1 MRFLV
6 DNQLSPRFA
15 EGLCDAGHDAVH
27 VAARGLAA
35 ATDETIFAL
44 AEREQRVV
52 IAADTDFGTILAQRR
67 VSQPSVIL
75 FRLPT
80 SRRSDQRLRILLA
93 NLPTLEPHL
102 AQGSI
107 VVFSEGRLR
116 VRSLPIGS

>member
-1 MRFLV
+1 M
-6 DNQLSPRFA
+6 
-15 EGLCDAGHDAVH
+15 
-27 VAARGLAA
+27 
-35 ATDETIFAL
+35 
-44 AEREQRVV
+44 

-67 VSQPSVIL
+67 VSQPSGIL
-75 FRLPT
+75 FLLPT

-93 NLPTLEPHL
+93 NLPTLEAHL

>member
-1 MRFLV
+1 MV
-6 DNQLSPRFA
+6 
-15 EGLCDAGHDAVH
+15 
-27 VAARGLAA
+27 ARGLAA
-35 ATDETIFAL
+35 ATDERIFAL

-52 IAADTDFGTILAQRR
+52 IAADTDFGTILAQQR

-93 NLPTLEPHL
+93 NPATLEPHL
-102 AQGSI
+102 AQGPI
-107 VVFSEGRLR
+107 VIFSEGRLR